1 MLKFF
6 LALRYLKKR
15 KIVFLSIAAVTL
27 STALLVT
34 VASLFT
40 AFIGAIELSA
50 SEYLGD
56 IVLEPGARFS
66 NYDIL
71 IEKLCSA
78 KEIDS
83 ATPILSTSGLVHLG
97 AGNVKAVN
105 IWGIEPVSRCRV
117 TNFKSNLLRQK
128 NSLSAPEFKYGD
140 GNPDSTGIPIFIGIA
155 AILEPDPITDR
166 YDFSLAEDFIG
177 RKAVITTGT
186 TEAESNEPVNFTRS
200 RSVQVVISDIVF
212 TSVYDIDKRF
222 VFMPID
228 ALAGLLFPSDK
239 QNKTADIIHIKCAAG
254 FNPSQC
260 IEVVRKIWSDFAS
273 GQLNWP
279 AYHIADTEI
288 LTSVQKQA
296 EYTAEL
302 RKQMGVLLLIFG
314 IISGGIVVLVF
325 CIFYMIVKAKQKD
338 LAIIKAIGGSSADI
352 TSIFLLF
359 GLFIG
364 LIGASAGVAIGFV
377 VTSNVNAVE
386 QFVGRLFGLKL
397 WSSSIYMFTKIP
409 NHFDWSWAIFF
420 FIAAV
425 AASVLGAVLPSITAA
440 RTAPVKILRYE

>member
-40 AFIGAIELSA
+40 AFISAIELSA

-56 IVLEPGARFS
+56 IVLEPPARFS

-71 IEKLCSA
+71 IKKLCQA

-83 ATPILSTSGLVHLG
+83 ATPVLSASGLVHLG
-97 AGNVKAVN
+97 AGNVKAVT

-128 NSLSAPEFKYGD
+128 SSPQETLFKYGD
-140 GNPDSTGIPIFIGIA
+140 ANNTPIFIGIA
-155 AILEPDPITDR
+155 ALSEPDPKTDQ
-166 YDFSLAEDFIG
+166 YDFAFAESFIG
-177 RKAVITTGT
+177 KKAVITTGT
-186 TEAESNEPVNFTRS
+186 TESDSNSPTNLAHS
-200 RSVQVVISDIVF
+200 RSAQVVIADVVF

-228 ALAGLLFPSDK
+228 ALANLLFPSD
-239 QNKTADIIHIKCAAG
+239 NKSASIIHIKCAAG
-254 FNPSQC
+254 VAPQQAIS
-260 IEVVRKIWSDFAS
+260 VVRQIWSDFAS
-273 GQLNWP
+273 QQLNWP
-279 AYHIADTEI
+279 TFYTADTEI
-288 LTSVQKQA
+288 LTSVEKQA
-296 EYTAEL
+296 RYAAEL

-314 IISGGIVVLVF
+314 IISTGIVILVF

-338 LAIIKAIGGSSADI
+338 LAIIKSIGGSSADI
-352 TSIFLLF
+352 TSVFLLF

-377 VTSNVNAVE
+377 VTINVNAFE
-386 QFVGRLFGLKL
+386 QFISRLFGLKL

-409 NHFDWSWAIFF
+409 SHFDWYWAICF

-425 AASVLGAVLPSITAA
+425 VASVLGALLPSITAA
-440 RTAPVKILRYE
+440 RTSPVKILRYE